1 MDVAGLPFL
10 TDRLAVRAMT
20 ADDAPALAAY
30 RSDPD
35 VARFQEW
42 DLPFTLDDARRFI
55 AGMDG
60 LSWPVLDDWYQ
71 VAIDLDG
78 RMIGD
83 VGVHRSSDGREATIG
98 YTLAPDQQ
106 GHGYATEAVAAVIIH
121 LFADGSASA
130 LFGTPRPSFVA
141 KRCPTTSTCSR
152 AVRDRPH
159 RAEWWVTDLRFGR
172 SFALHS
178 PRRRLTHRRRSR
190 TRRARGRAG
199 IAASTIPPR
208 AGSCRRPRS

>member
-121 LFADGSASA
+121 LFADGAERINASIDPANTASA
-130 LFGTPRPSFVA
+130 RLLDRLGFRLVRHAT
-141 KRCPTTSTCSR
+141 
-152 AVRDRPH
+152 AVVRGETVPDDQY
-159 RAEWWVTDLRFGR
+159 VL
-172 SFALHS
+172 
-178 PRRRLTHRRRSR
+178 
-190 TRRARGRAG
+190 ARGA
-199 IAASTIPPR
+199 
-208 AGSCRRPRS
+208 